1 MRLLEILTDL
11 TKIELSE
18 LELSN
23 IGAWPAAV
31 RVLLSGL
38 IVIALLTLGYFLRL
52 TDLQVQLERARAEEV
67 LLKQEF
73 TLTAGQAAQ
82 FKDYKKHLELMET
95 AFASLLGQLPS
106 NAEVP
111 SLLENISSAGLGS
124 GLEFE
129 QITLLPE
136 IEQPFYRELPIQ
148 LKVVGHYHDL
158 AMFLSALAQLPR
170 IITTHDFSIKPTQT
184 ETSAQLLM
192 EILVKTYRYHE
203 QGAQP

>member
-1 MRLLEILTDL
+1 MRVLEILTNL
-11 TKIELSE
+11 TKVELNE

-31 RVLLSGL
+31 RLLLYGL

-52 TDLQVQLERARAEEV
+52 TDLQAQLKQARADEL

-73 TLTAGQAAQ
+73 RVTARQTAQ
-82 FKDYKKHLELMET
+82 LKDYKKQMKLVET
-95 AFASLLGQLPS
+95 AFASLLEQLPN

-111 SLLENISSAGLGS
+111 GLLEDISSAGLRS

-136 IEQPFYRELPIQ
+136 IVQPFYIELPIQ

-158 AMFLSALAQLPR
+158 AAFLSSVSQLPR
-170 IITTHDFSIKPTQT
+170 IITTHDFSIKPVSAGTD
-184 ETSAQLLM
+184 AQLLM
-192 EILVKTYRYHE
+192 DILVKTYRYHE
-203 QGAQP
+203 QGAQR

>member
-1 MRLLEILTDL
+1 MRVLEILTNL
-11 TKIELSE
+11 TKVELNE

-31 RVLLSGL
+31 RLLLYGL

-52 TDLQVQLERARAEEV
+52 TDLQAQLKQARADEL

-73 TLTAGQAAQ
+73 RVTARQTAQ
-82 FKDYKKHLELMET
+82 LKDYKKQMKLVET
-95 AFASLLGQLPS
+95 AFASLLEQLPN

-111 SLLENISSAGLGS
+111 GLLEDISSAGLRS

-136 IEQPFYRELPIQ
+136 IVQPFYIELPIQ

-158 AMFLSALAQLPR
+158 AAFLSSVAQLPR
-170 IITTHDFSIKPTQT
+170 IITTHDFSIKPVSAGTD
-184 ETSAQLLM
+184 AQLLM
-192 EILVKTYRYHE
+192 DILVKTYRYHE
-203 QGAQP
+203 QGAQR